1 MLISPAFAQATT
13 SADPFGGMAQFVPI
27 VLIVVVFYFFL
38 IRPQSKRAKERKAM
52 IDAVRRGDRI
62 VTHGGLIGTIAK
74 AVPDSRELEVDIA
87 DNVRVKITREG
98 IADILSKT
106 EPVAAAATEE
116 KKS

>member
-1 MLISPAFAQATT
+1 M
-13 SADPFGGMAQFVPI
+13 GQFIPI
-27 VLIVVVFYFFL
+27 LLIVVVFYFFL

-74 AVPDSRELEVDIA
+74 AMPDSRELEVDIA

-98 IADILSKT
+98 VADVLSKT
-106 EPVAAAATEE
+106 EPVAPATPEE
-116 KKS
+116 PKS

>member
-1 MLISPAFAQATT
+1 
-13 SADPFGGMAQFVPI
+13 MAGLGQFIPI
-27 VLIVVVFYFFL
+27 LLIVVVFYFFL

-74 AVPDSRELEVDIA
+74 AMPDSRELEVDIA

-98 IADILSKT
+98 VADVLSKT
-106 EPVAAAATEE
+106 EPVAPATPEE
-116 KKS
+116 PKS

>member
-13 SADPFGGMAQFVPI
+13 ASDPMGGLGQFIPI
-27 VLIVVVFYFFL
+27 LLIVVVFYFFL

-62 VTHGGLIGTIAK
+62 VTHGGLIGVIAK
-74 AVPDSRELEVDIA
+74 AQPESRELEVDIA

-98 IADILSKT
+98 IADVLSKT
-106 EPVAAAATEE
+106 EPVAAASTEE
-116 KKS
+116 PKN